1 MNSHGRLTYTKVWN
15 ILQGDKELHQRYEP
29 HVPHL
34 RNLHDLYR
42 ALKKARAKRGAIEF
56 ETQVKFVFNAQ
67 RKIENIVPLV
77 RNDAHKLIEECM
89 IMANMVWLLC
99 EKHEAALCRRC

>member
-1 MNSHGRLTYTKVWN
+1 MNSHARLTYTKVWN

-29 HVPHL
+29 MYLIYVIFTTCTA
-34 RNLHDLYR
+34 RS
-42 ALKKARAKRGAIEF
+42 KARAKRGAIEF

-89 IMANMVWLLC
+89 IMANVS
-99 EKHEAALCRRC
+99 AALM